1 MSKNRHKIHNPGI
14 FTVILLLTVTLFV
27 FSCVSR
33 PNSGE
38 SVKNVMNK
46 VITELYKNFSPTD
59 LSKLDYDNSI
69 ALFSTVELK
78 VLATQHWMFD
88 VNVPVIVSV
97 IRSQEQK
104 IVPFWLEKNG
114 FKKTLLTVK
123 NEQTTYEIWKKSF
136 PSGRVGLGINGLEN
150 YSLHYFVSVAPQ
162 NTIDQLVLSNFF
174 PADQFVGVLENG
186 AFTYHDWDELVLQ
199 DIPVEMKGEKLLTTV
214 RGRGVESHLVGA
226 FRKTEYPSS
235 PQPDQILLTWS
246 SDPSNSIDI
255 QWRTDTTVNLK
266 NLIYREQGKTSET
279 SISANTIQM
288 EDQLLMNDRYIHHYT
303 ANLKDLK
310 PGTTY
315 QYKIDIQTDWTKN
328 HSFRTA
334 QKDSSFS
341 FAWFGDTHNS
351 SKYGQILQKAVTDHP
366 DISFYSIAGDLVSDG
381 LHRNQWDDLLEYS
394 KPVVS
399 HFPLMAV
406 PGNHDNRS
414 GLGAQTFRDEFSY
427 PQNGP
432 DGVPKE
438 QTYSFTY
445 KNALFLMIDAT
456 SPMEP
461 QTKWIEQQLAQSKA
475 TWKFAMFHFP
485 PYNWEEPYFNIQK
498 DWVPLFDKY
507 HLDMVFNG
515 HIHYY
520 MRSKPMK
527 GGQVVGSYNDGT
539 AYIIS
544 VGIPNRPHQ
553 ITDEPYAVV
562 RNTEGHLYQYLKIQG
577 NKLSYESVNFE
588 NKIIDK
594 FSIVKK

>member
-1 MSKNRHKIHNPGI
+1 MMKILRQVNKFGMD
-14 FTVILLLTVTLFV
+14 TVIRLVAVSLILTA
-27 FSCVSR
+27 CVSQTD
-33 PNSGE
+33 SGA
-38 SVKNVMNK
+38 SVKEVMNK
-46 VITELYKNFSPTD
+46 VITKLYINSSQAE
-59 LSKLDYDNSI
+59 LSKLDYDHSI
-69 ALFSTVELK
+69 SLFSVEDLK
-78 VLATQHWMFD
+78 VLATRHWMFD

-97 IRSQEQK
+97 MRSQEQK
-104 IVPFWLEKNG
+104 IIPFWLEKSG
-114 FKKTLLTVK
+114 FKKTALTVK
-123 NEQTTYEIWKKSF
+123 NEQATYEIWQKTYSA
-136 PSGRVGLGINGLEN
+136 GRIGLGINGLEN

-162 NTIDQLVLSNFF
+162 NIKDQLVLGNFF
-174 PADQFVGVLENG
+174 PVDQNVGVLENG

-199 DIPVEMKGEKLLTTV
+199 DVPAEMKGQKLLTTI

-235 PQPDQILLTWS
+235 SKPDQILLTWS
-246 SDPSNSIDI
+246 SDPSNSMDI
-255 QWRTDTTVNLK
+255 QWRTNTTVQSQNLV
-266 NLIYREQGKTSET
+266 YREKGSTSQ
-279 SISANTIQM
+279 SSAIAIKNRM
-288 EDQLLMNDRYIHHYT
+288 EDQLLMNDRFINHYT
-303 ANLKDLK
+303 ANLRDLT

-315 QYKIDIQTDWTKN
+315 QYKIDNQTDWTD
-328 HSFRTA
+328 HQFFRTA

-351 SKYGQILQKAVTDHP
+351 PKYGQILQKAVTDHP
-366 DISFYSIAGDLVSDG
+366 DVSFFEIAGDLVSDG
-381 LHRNQWDDLLEYS
+381 LHRNQWDDFLEYS
-394 KPVVS
+394 KPVICRI
-399 HFPLMAV
+399 PLMAV

-461 QTKWIEQQLAQSKA
+461 QTKWIEQQLAQSNA

-498 DWVPLFDKY
+498 DWVPLFDKF
-507 HLDMVFNG
+507 HVDMVFNG

-527 GGQVVGSYNDGT
+527 GGQVVDSYNDGT

-544 VGIPNRPHQ
+544 VGIPNKPHQ
-553 ITDEPYAVV
+553 ITDEPYAIV
-562 RNTEGHLYQYLKIQG
+562 RNTEGHLYQYLKIEG
-577 NKLSYESVNFE
+577 NKLSYESVNFD
-588 NKIIDK
+588 NQMIDQ
-594 FSIVKK
+594 FRISKK